1 MDERIY
7 EQLKVWQLAHKF
19 ALQVYSV
26 TKGFPA
32 PECYGLV
39 SQVRR
44 AAVSIPTNV
53 VEGNARASRR
63 EYAQYCNVARSSTAE
78 LRYLLRI
85 SRDLGLVGEIDYRP
99 LEEGYSQVEK
109 MLQGLINSLMGK
121 RRDSHLVGPSL
132 IPGP

>member
-32 PECYGLV
+32 PERYGLV

-63 EYAQYCNVARSSTAE
+63 EYAQYCNVARSSTGGAS
-78 LRYLLRI
+78 LPLANQ
-85 SRDLGLVGEIDYRP
+85 SRSRA
-99 LEEGYSQVEK
+99 S
-109 MLQGLINSLMGK
+109 
-121 RRDSHLVGPSL
+121 RRN
-132 IPGP
+132 